1 MIAQDFI
8 EENRFLLDDKQKESR
23 YTDLELL
30 AYLQGA
36 YATLQKDAPQFRKT
50 ITFDTEE
57 NKHEYHINYEVI
69 DGISLKVAGKKYN
82 KVTPDAYYLD
92 DGDEWDTGIYTLEHN
107 YLHINKLP
115 RVPSQVVFVF
125 YRIKELVGLDTDIV
139 LPISLKES
147 LRLLFLSRAFE
158 KMPSKNDRDL
168 SIHYYKRYQVEL
180 TSAMKRAK
188 QKQSGLRS
196 SHQKV

>member
-1 MIAQDFI
+1 MIVQDFI
-8 EENRFLLDDKQKESR
+8 EESKLLLDDKQKQSR

-36 YATLQKDAPQFRKT
+36 YKTLQKDAPQFRKT
-50 ITFDTEE
+50 ITFDTEIDK
-57 NKHEYHINYEVI
+57 NEYVIPYEVI
-69 DGISLKVAGKKYN
+69 DGISLKVAGKKYD
-82 KVTPDAYYLD
+82 KVTVDAYFLD
-92 DGDEWDTGIYTLEHN
+92 DSEDSIYTVEHN
-107 YLHINKLP
+107 HLYINKLP

-125 YRIKELVGLDTDIV
+125 YRIKELIGLDTNIV
-139 LPISLKES
+139 LPMSLEES

-180 TSAMKRAK
+180 TSAIKRSK